1 MFDQTKSE
9 SGKETIMKYQNVFF
23 IALTACILLLSLTGC
38 TPAFDG
44 SSAKNTDSY
53 KLDVKV
59 MNCTDSHTFELNQG
73 DTLKILFEA
82 EKGSLNMKITAP
94 DGTVLYQGD
103 GTVKDFTVEA
113 PMQGVYPIVV
123 TGKNAKGS
131 IHVDVERATEAVE
144 PDAVALMVDDF
155 IMAD

>member
-1 MFDQTKSE
+1 
-9 SGKETIMKYQNVFF
+9 
-23 IALTACILLLSLTGC
+23 
-38 TPAFDG
+38 
-44 SSAKNTDSY
+44 
-53 KLDVKV
+53 

-94 DGTVLYQGD
+94 DGIVLYQGD

>member
-1 MFDQTKSE
+1 
-9 SGKETIMKYQNVFF
+9 MKYQNVFC

-38 TPAFDG
+38 TPSFDG
-44 SSAKNTDSY
+44 SSAKDAYSY

-59 MNCTDSHTFELNQG
+59 MNCTDSHSFELNQG
-73 DTLKILFEA
+73 DTLEILFEA

-103 GTVKDFTVEA
+103 GTVKQFTVEA
-113 PMQGVYPIVV
+113 PMHGVYPIVV

-131 IHVDVERATEAVE
+131 IHIEVERATETVE
-144 PDAVALMVDDF
+144 PDAVVLTEYDF

>member
-1 MFDQTKSE
+1 
-9 SGKETIMKYQNVFF
+9 MKQQKFF
-23 IALTACILLLSLTGC
+23 VIVITVCALLLSLTGC
-38 TPAFDG
+38 ASSSAFDG

>member
-1 MFDQTKSE
+1 
-9 SGKETIMKYQNVFF
+9 MKQQKFF
-23 IALTACILLLSLTGC
+23 VIVITVCALLLSLAGC
-38 TPAFDG
+38 ASSSAFDG
-44 SSAKNTDSY
+44 SSAKNADSY

-73 DTLKILFEA
+73 DTLKILFEV